1 MREALPWPPNIRP
14 YHVVAAIVVASAV
27 ILGVL
32 VATNLPA
39 PSGSTLKVQDD
50 DLVDVDY
57 IGLLPNG
64 RVFDTSIRR
73 VAEDDANYPK
83 AVSFV
88 RRDSYSPLSVR
99 MGAVPPTVI
108 AGFEEGLMGMRVG
121 ETRLIEVPQDK
132 GYGPSDPA
140 LFEVRPLVEEL
151 PQFETIA
158 TAEFE
163 TRFGAIPTLGLT
175 VQDPLWGWDVTVTS
189 IYAGKTTAIHVP
201 VEGLVVKPYGAWD
214 ARVEKVDT
222 SSNGGQGLVRVRHL
236 LDASHVHNV
245 QAEDEGGTFRV
256 VAVNGGEG
264 TYTVDYNREIVG
276 QTLFFEVTV
285 VSISRL

>member
-1 MREALPWPPNIRP
+1 MREALPWPTKIRL
-14 YHVVAAIVVASAV
+14 YHVVAAIVVVSSV
-27 ILGVL
+27 ILGFIL
-32 VATNLPA
+32 ATNLPG
-39 PSGSTLKVQDD
+39 PSGLTLRAQED

-57 IGLLPNG
+57 IGLLPDG
-64 RVFDTSIRR
+64 KVFDTSIRT
-73 VAEDDANYPK
+73 VAEDNANYPK
-83 AVSFV
+83 ALSFT
-88 RRDSYSPLSVR
+88 RRDSYSPLTVR

-108 AGFEEGLMGMRVG
+108 SGFEEGILGMGVG

-140 LFEVRPLVEEL
+140 LFDVRPLVEEMR
-151 PQFETIA
+151 QFEIMETG
-158 TAEFE
+158 EFE
-163 TRFGAIPTLGLT
+163 TRFDATPAIGLT
-175 VQDPLWGWDVTVTS
+175 VIDPFWGWDVTVTS
-189 IYAGKTTAIHVP
+189 FSAGHTTIMHVP
-201 VEGLVVKPYGAWD
+201 EEGMLVMPYGAWE

-236 LDASHVHNV
+236 LDTSHVDNV

-256 VAVNGGEG
+256 VAVDQGAG
-264 TYTVDYNREIVG
+264 TYTIDYNREIVG